1 MYGNDI
7 VIGIDGGN
15 KQDRKTLEQQV
26 LQKVKNRQQGFNVHV
41 TSDNNLHIR
50 IRTLNTDMTNGNN
63 NDITPGQPVRDVGRD
78 ISELIRDI
86 GRTVTAPFR

>member
-26 LQKVKNRQQGFNVHV
+26 LQKEKNRKQGFNVHV
-41 TSDNNLHIR
+41 TSDNNLHMR
-50 IRTLNTDMTNGNN
+50 IRTLNTDTNGNN

-78 ISELIRDI
+78 IADLIRDI